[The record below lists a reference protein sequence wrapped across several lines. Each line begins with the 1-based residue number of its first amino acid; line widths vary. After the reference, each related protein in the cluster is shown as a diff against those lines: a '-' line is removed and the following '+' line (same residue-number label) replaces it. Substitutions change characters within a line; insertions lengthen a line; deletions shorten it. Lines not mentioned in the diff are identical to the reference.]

1 MLNDSLSVQ
10 GNNADSNGKDT
21 SVRSLPIAEWPAGD
35 RIAWV
40 EACRP
45 RDRLK
50 HGGRA
55 SHLKTITQNDLAR
68 RYGYFLDFLNRS
80 GKLGADAKPATQI
93 TPTNVDHYV
102 AELKARVSSV
112 TVYGSIHKLRRMGQ
126 LIEAGFDF
134 SWLVDI
140 ENDLALVMQPRSKQD
155 RLVLANVLAEA
166 GFLLMTEADSATHRS
181 DLFRA
186 RQYRDGLMMVLL
198 AHYPIRSK
206 NFAALELGRTFVL
219 LKGSWWIILSAK
231 DTKEKRADERP
242 LGKFLVSWVERYLE
256 QHRPI
261 LDRTGQAPQALW
273 LSSNDGRS
281 LTEKAVARILSN
293 RTLAT
298 VGVNVSPHLFRT
310 SAASTAAIHG
320 GKTPYLAA
328 AVLHHSDPCIAEE
341 HYNRATSLDAA
352 QTYASI
358 NETYRRRD

>member
-1 MLNDSLSVQ
+1 MLNDSSDTP
-10 GNNADSNGKDT
+10 GNGIGSSDNVAP
-21 SVRSLPIAEWPAGD
+21 VRSLPIAEWPAGD

-40 EACRP
+40 EARRP
-45 RDRLK
+45 RVRLK

-55 SHLKTITQNDLAR
+55 SHLKPITQNDLAR
-68 RYGYFLDFLNRS
+68 RCGYFLDFLNRTDM
-80 GKLGADAKPATQI
+80 LRADAKPATQI
-93 TPTNVDHYV
+93 TPTSVDRYV

-112 TVYGSIHKLRRMGQ
+112 TLYGSIYKLRRIAQ
-126 LIEAGFDF
+126 LIAAGLDF

-140 ENDLALVMQPRSKQD
+140 ENDLALVMEPRSKQD

-166 GFLLMTEADSATHRS
+166 GFLLMTEAESAAHRP

-198 AHYPIRSK
+198 AHCPIRSK

-219 LKGSWWIILSAK
+219 LKDSWWIILSTK

-242 LGKFLVSWVERYLE
+242 LGKYLVSWVERYLQ

-273 LSSNDGRS
+273 LSSNDGRA
-281 LTEKAVARILSN
+281 LTENGVARTLSK

-320 GKTPYLAA
+320 GKTPHLATA
-328 AVLHHSDPCIAEE
+328 ILNHTDPRIAEE

-352 QTYASI
+352 QTYAAI
-358 NETYRRRD
+358 NDTYRRRD